1 MNVFTKWLLA
11 IMSPLATER
20 IQQSR
25 AGKSAAGAFGSAGMM
40 ASMTE
45 QGLPS
50 VEGAIACPF
59 VAFEGDRDSRATSPD
74 HLHRCYAEVR
84 PAPRAL
90 AHQQAYCL
98 SSAFAVCPTFQ
109 DWARREAAQTRSD
122 SLAAAATSD
131 AAGTSNGA
139 ATRPR
144 PYDDQPGNAPGSE
157 RNPPRDWASPPPWM
171 GGGPSG
177 RAGIDETT
185 SDDEPDVMPIPP
197 RGGGL
202 AGSFADRIANQPS
215 SGQRSD
221 RGDRDPDPPPD
232 AMPPTPVVAPAW
244 REPAQ
249 GEPARL
255 GRLGEDEEDSGERE
269 DSGRDEDAED
279 RPSRARP
286 GRPPRAA
293 AGRTAPS
300 WERIPRREAY
310 PTLKTRMGLSGV
322 SMPPILVAVA
332 AVVIAAVALFALPAI
347 LGVGNPPGTPGP
359 SQSTSPSQ
367 GSASATPVVVTPVP
381 EPTQQVYVVQ
391 SGDTMSRIA
400 NRFGVPLA
408 TLCEVNKA
416 TIPNCD
422 KVVVGANVIIPAVA
436 PTTVP
441 GASTSPVPAASP

>member
-1 MNVFTKWLLA
+1 
-11 IMSPLATER
+11 
-20 IQQSR
+20 
-25 AGKSAAGAFGSAGMM
+25 MM

-45 QGLPS
+45 HGLPS
-50 VEGAIACPF
+50 VDGAIACPF
-59 VAFEGDRDSRATSPD
+59 VAFEGDRDARATSPD

-84 PAPRAL
+84 PGPRAL

-109 DWARREAAQTRSD
+109 DWARREAAQARSD
-122 SLAAAATSD
+122 GLAAAAASD
-131 AAGTSNGA
+131 ATADSSGTANRQA
-139 ATRPR
+139 A
-144 PYDDQPGNAPGSE
+144 DDERPGNAPGPE

-171 GGGPSG
+171 GGGSSG
-177 RAGIDETT
+177 RTGIDEST
-185 SDDEPDVMPIPP
+185 SDDQPDVVPIPP

-215 SGQRSD
+215 GGQASD
-221 RGDRDPDPPPD
+221 RGDRVPSPLSEDL
-232 AMPPTPVVAPAW
+232 PPTPAVAPGW

-249 GEPARL
+249 GEPAPH
-255 GRLGEDEEDSGERE
+255 GRLAEDRE
-269 DSGRDEDAED
+269 DAGRVEDAEDGGRDQDAED
-279 RPSRARP
+279 RPPRARP
-286 GRPPRAA
+286 SRSSRGA

-310 PTLKTRMGLSGV
+310 PTLKTRMGLSGL

-332 AVVIAAVALFALPAI
+332 AVVIAAAALFVLPAI
-347 LGVGNPPGTPGP
+347 LGVGNPPATLGP
-359 SQSTSPSQ
+359 SQSSSASQ
-367 GSASATPVVVTPVP
+367 GSASATPIVPTLVP
-381 EPTQQVYVVQ
+381 EPTQQIYVVQ

-400 NRFGVPLA
+400 KRFGVPLA
-408 TLCEVNKA
+408 TLCEANKA

-422 KVVVGANVIIPAVA
+422 KVVVGANVIIPVVA

>member
-1 MNVFTKWLLA
+1 
-11 IMSPLATER
+11 
-20 IQQSR
+20 
-25 AGKSAAGAFGSAGMM
+25 MM

-45 QGLPS
+45 HGLPS

-109 DWARREAAQTRSD
+109 DWARREAAQARSD
-122 SLAAAATSD
+122 NQAAAAAAD
-131 AAGTSNGA
+131 AGRPSNESPSRP
-139 ATRPR
+139 AT
-144 PYDDQPGNAPGSE
+144 DDDRPGNAFGSE

-177 RAGIDETT
+177 RAGMDETT
-185 SDDEPDVMPIPP
+185 SDDEPDVVPIPP

-202 AGSFADRIANQPS
+202 AGSFADRIANRPA
-215 SGQRSD
+215 SGQTSD
-221 RGDRDPDPPPD
+221 RGDRDPGQPPD
-232 AMPPTPVVAPAW
+232 ATLASPVVAPAW
-244 REPAQ
+244 REPAP
-249 GEPARL
+249 GEPTSHD
-255 GRLGEDEEDSGERE
+255 RLGEEPESPGEP
-269 DSGRDEDAED
+269 DDAGRDDDAED
-279 RPSRARP
+279 RPSRARQ
-286 GRPPRAA
+286 GRPIRAA
-293 AGRTAPS
+293 VGRTAPS

-322 SMPPILVAVA
+322 SMPPIMVAVA
-332 AVVIAAVALFALPAI
+332 AVVIAAIALFLLPAI

-367 GSASATPVVVTPVP
+367 GSASATPFVATPVP
-381 EPTQQVYVVQ
+381 EPTQQIYVVQ

-416 TIPNCD
+416 TIPDCN
-422 KVVVGANVIIPAVA
+422 KVVIGANVTSPAVA